1 MYDFL
6 YYTRFFLSLSYWYLL
21 LIVVDVLEAIAQYE
35 LVSDGKVIVRD
46 RDDGV
51 CISSPHLCSL
61 PAGGK
66 FPKGVKKKT
75 KTKTKQKQNKTKQN
89 ETKRNETKQS
99 KPKKN
104 KTKQNKTK
112 QKQKRVKGL
121 KKNFCTHKSSYIFK
135 HFESLPSI
143 PLNGLYRNDKSCPLK
158 NSRPNSR
165 KLFPSTGK
173 NPIINSIKVYH
184 TNLTFSR

>member
-1 MYDFL
+1 MFAFL
-6 YYTRFFLSLSYWYLL
+6 PQICAAYLL
-21 LIVVDVLEAIAQYE
+21 VVSLQKE
-35 LVSDGKVIVRD
+35 L
-46 RDDGV
+46 
-51 CISSPHLCSL
+51 
-61 PAGGK
+61 
-66 FPKGVKKKT
+66 KKNKNKNKAKT
-75 KTKTKQKQNKTKQN
+75 KRN
-89 ETKRNETKQS
+89 ETKRNETKQT
-99 KPKKN
+99 KQTKKKQNKAKQN

-112 QKQKRVKGL
+112 QNKNKNKNKTETKTGKRV

-143 PLNGLYRNDKSCPLK
+143 PLNGLYRNNRSCPLK

>member
-1 MYDFL
+1 M
-6 YYTRFFLSLSYWYLL
+6 
-21 LIVVDVLEAIAQYE
+21 VDVLEAIVQYE

-51 CISSPHLCSL
+51 CISSPDLCSL

-89 ETKRNETKQS
+89 ETKRNETKRNETKQNKQN

-104 KTKQNKTK
+104 KKKQNKTKTK

-121 KKNFCTHKSSYIFK
+121 KKIFCTHKSSYIFK

-143 PLNGLYRNDKSCPLK
+143 PLNGLYRNNKSCPLK

>member
-1 MYDFL
+1 MFAFL
-6 YYTRFFLSLSYWYLL
+6 PQICAAYLL
-21 LIVVDVLEAIAQYE
+21 VVSLQKE
-35 LVSDGKVIVRD
+35 L
-46 RDDGV
+46 
-51 CISSPHLCSL
+51 
-61 PAGGK
+61 
-66 FPKGVKKKT
+66 KKKI
-75 KTKTKQKQNKTKQN
+75 KTKTKQKQNKTKRN
-89 ETKRNETKQS
+89 ETKRNKTNQKKQN
-99 KPKKN
+99 KAKQN
-104 KTKQNKTK
+104 KTKTK

-143 PLNGLYRNDKSCPLK
+143 PLNGLYRNDRSCPLK

>member
-1 MYDFL
+1 M
-6 YYTRFFLSLSYWYLL
+6 
-21 LIVVDVLEAIAQYE
+21 VDVLEAIVQYE

-51 CISSPHLCSL
+51 CISSPDLCSL

-66 FPKGVKKKT
+66 FPKGVKKKNKNKNKA
-75 KTKTKQKQNKTKQN
+75 KTKQNKTKLNETKRNETKRN
-89 ETKRNETKQS
+89 ETKRNETKQT
-99 KPKKN
+99 KQTKKN

-143 PLNGLYRNDKSCPLK
+143 PLNGLYRNNKSCPLK

>member
-1 MYDFL
+1 MFAFL
-6 YYTRFFLSLSYWYLL
+6 PQICAAYLL
-21 LIVVDVLEAIAQYE
+21 VVSLQKE
-35 LVSDGKVIVRD
+35 L
-46 RDDGV
+46 
-51 CISSPHLCSL
+51 
-61 PAGGK
+61 
-66 FPKGVKKKT
+66 KKKI
-75 KTKTKQKQNKTKQN
+75 KTKTKQKQNKTKRN
-89 ETKRNETKQS
+89 ETKRNKTNQKKQN
-99 KPKKN
+99 KAKQNKAKQN
-104 KTKQNKTK
+104 KTKTK

-143 PLNGLYRNDKSCPLK
+143 PLNGLYRNDRSCPLK

>member
-1 MYDFL
+1 MFAFL
-6 YYTRFFLSLSYWYLL
+6 PQICAAYLL
-21 LIVVDVLEAIAQYE
+21 VVSLQKE
-35 LVSDGKVIVRD
+35 L
-46 RDDGV
+46 
-51 CISSPHLCSL
+51 
-61 PAGGK
+61 
-66 FPKGVKKKT
+66 KK
-75 KTKTKQKQNKTKQN
+75 KQKQKQSKNKTKQN
-89 ETKRNETKQS
+89 ETKRNETKRNETNQ
-99 KPKKN
+99 KN

-112 QKQKRVKGL
+112 QNKTKKQKRVKGL

-143 PLNGLYRNDKSCPLK
+143 PLNGLYRNDRSCPLK

>member
-1 MYDFL
+1 M
-6 YYTRFFLSLSYWYLL
+6 
-21 LIVVDVLEAIAQYE
+21 VDVLEAIVQYE

-51 CISSPHLCSL
+51 CISSPDLCSL

-75 KTKTKQKQNKTKQN
+75 KTKTKQKQNKTKRNETKRN
-89 ETKRNETKQS
+89 ETKRNETKQT
-99 KPKKN
+99 KKN

-143 PLNGLYRNDKSCPLK
+143 PLNGLYRNNKSCPLK

>member
-1 MYDFL
+1 M
-6 YYTRFFLSLSYWYLL
+6 
-21 LIVVDVLEAIAQYE
+21 VDVLEAIAQYE

-51 CISSPHLCSL
+51 CISSSDLCSL

-66 FPKGVKKKT
+66 SPKGVKKK
-75 KTKTKQKQNKTKQN
+75 KTKQKQSKNKTKQN
-89 ETKRNETKQS
+89 ETKRNETKQT
-99 KPKKN
+99 KKN
-104 KTKQNKTK
+104 KTKQNKTKQNKTKTK

-143 PLNGLYRNDKSCPLK
+143 PLNGLYRNDRSCPLK

>member
-1 MYDFL
+1 M
-6 YYTRFFLSLSYWYLL
+6 
-21 LIVVDVLEAIAQYE
+21 VDVLEAIAQYE

-51 CISSPHLCSL
+51 CISSPDLCSL

-66 FPKGVKKKT
+66 SPKGVKKK
-75 KTKTKQKQNKTKQN
+75 KQKQSKNKTKQN
-89 ETKRNETKQS
+89 ETKRNETKQN
-99 KPKKN
+99 KPKKTKQS
-104 KTKQNKTK
+104 KTKQNKTKTK

-143 PLNGLYRNDKSCPLK
+143 PLNGLYRNDRSCPLK

>member
-1 MYDFL
+1 M
-6 YYTRFFLSLSYWYLL
+6 
-21 LIVVDVLEAIAQYE
+21 VDVLEAIAQYE

-51 CISSPHLCSL
+51 CISSPDLCSL

-66 FPKGVKKKT
+66 SPKGVKKKQ
-75 KTKTKQKQNKTKQN
+75 KQKQSKNK
-89 ETKRNETKQS
+89 TKRNETKR
-99 KPKKN
+99 N
-104 KTKQNKTK
+104 KTKQKKQNKAKQNKTKTK

-143 PLNGLYRNDKSCPLK
+143 PLKGLYRNNKSCPLK
-158 NSRPNSR
+158 KPDQTQGSFFHQ
-165 KLFPSTGK
+165 LGK
-173 NPIINSIKVYH
+173 
-184 TNLTFSR
+184 TQ

>member
-1 MYDFL
+1 M
-6 YYTRFFLSLSYWYLL
+6 
-21 LIVVDVLEAIAQYE
+21 VDVLEAIAQYE

-51 CISSPHLCSL
+51 CISSSDLCSL

-66 FPKGVKKKT
+66 SPKGVKKKN
-75 KTKTKQKQNKTKQN
+75 KNKNKAKTKQN
-89 ETKRNETKQS
+89 KTKRNETKQN
-99 KPKKN
+99 KPKKTKQS
-104 KTKQNKTK
+104 KTKQNKTKTK

-143 PLNGLYRNDKSCPLK
+143 PLNGLYRNDRSCPLK

>member
-1 MYDFL
+1 MFAFL
-6 YYTRFFLSLSYWYLL
+6 PQICAAYLL
-21 LIVVDVLEAIAQYE
+21 VVSLQKE
-35 LVSDGKVIVRD
+35 L
-46 RDDGV
+46 
-51 CISSPHLCSL
+51 
-61 PAGGK
+61 
-66 FPKGVKKKT
+66 KKI

-89 ETKRNETKQS
+89 ETKRNETKRN
-99 KPKKN
+99 KPKKQNKAKQN

-112 QKQKRVKGL
+112 KQKRVKGL

-143 PLNGLYRNDKSCPLK
+143 PLNGLYRNDRSCPLK

>member
-1 MYDFL
+1 M
-6 YYTRFFLSLSYWYLL
+6 
-21 LIVVDVLEAIAQYE
+21 VDVLEAIAQYE

-51 CISSPHLCSL
+51 CISSPDLCSL

-89 ETKRNETKQS
+89 ETKRNETKRNETKQS
-99 KPKKN
+99 KPKKTKQS

-112 QKQKRVKGL
+112 TKTSKRVK
-121 KKNFCTHKSSYIFK
+121 KKF
-135 HFESLPSI
+135 L
-143 PLNGLYRNDKSCPLK
+143 
-158 NSRPNSR
+158 
-165 KLFPSTGK
+165 
-173 NPIINSIKVYH
+173 H
-184 TNLTFSR
+184 T

>member
-1 MYDFL
+1 MFAFL
-6 YYTRFFLSLSYWYLL
+6 PQICAAYLL
-21 LIVVDVLEAIAQYE
+21 VVSFQKE
-35 LVSDGKVIVRD
+35 L
-46 RDDGV
+46 
-51 CISSPHLCSL
+51 
-61 PAGGK
+61 
-66 FPKGVKKKT
+66 KK
-75 KTKTKQKQNKTKQN
+75 KQKQKQSKNKTKQNETKLNETKRN
-89 ETKRNETKQS
+89 ETKRNETKQT
-99 KPKKN
+99 KQTKKN

-121 KKNFCTHKSSYIFK
+121 KKIFCTHKSSYIFK

-143 PLNGLYRNDKSCPLK
+143 PLNGLYRNDRSCPLK

>member
-1 MYDFL
+1 MFAFL
-6 YYTRFFLSLSYWYLL
+6 PQICAAYLL
-21 LIVVDVLEAIAQYE
+21 VVSLQKE
-35 LVSDGKVIVRD
+35 L
-46 RDDGV
+46 
-51 CISSPHLCSL
+51 
-61 PAGGK
+61 
-66 FPKGVKKKT
+66 KKKN
-75 KTKTKQKQNKTKQN
+75 KNKNKAKTKQN
-89 ETKRNETKQS
+89 ETKRNETKQN
-99 KPKKN
+99 KPKKTKQSKTKQN
-104 KTKQNKTK
+104 KTKQNKTKTKTK

-143 PLNGLYRNDKSCPLK
+143 PLNGLYRNNKSCPLK

>member
-1 MYDFL
+1 M
-6 YYTRFFLSLSYWYLL
+6 
-21 LIVVDVLEAIAQYE
+21 VDVLEAIAQYE

-51 CISSPHLCSL
+51 CISSPDLCSL

-99 KPKKN
+99 KPKKTKQS
-104 KTKQNKTK
+104 KTKQNKN
-112 QKQKRVKGL
+112 
-121 KKNFCTHKSSYIFK
+121 KN
-135 HFESLPSI
+135 E
-143 PLNGLYRNDKSCPLK
+143 
-158 NSRPNSR
+158 
-165 KLFPSTGK
+165 
-173 NPIINSIKVYH
+173 
-184 TNLTFSR
+184 

>member
-1 MYDFL
+1 MFAFL
-6 YYTRFFLSLSYWYLL
+6 PQ
-21 LIVVDVLEAIAQYE
+21 ICAN
-35 LVSDGKVIVRD
+35 
-46 RDDGV
+46 GV
-51 CISSPHLCSL
+51 CISSPDLCSL
-61 PAGGK
+61 HAGGK

-89 ETKRNETKQS
+89 ETKRNETKRNETKRNETKRNETKQT
-99 KPKKN
+99 KQTKKN
-104 KTKQNKTK
+104 KTKQNKTKTK

-121 KKNFCTHKSSYIFK
+121 KKIFCTHKSSYIFK

-143 PLNGLYRNDKSCPLK
+143 PLNGLYRNNKSCPLK